1 MTDDLRRRLQDAL
14 VPAMRARDRAAVS
27 AIRSALAAVANAEAV
42 PVEPRGN
49 PPTAGP
55 VAKSA
60 VGLGAA
66 EVARLELSEDDV
78 RSILHAE
85 VTAHLEAADHLR
97 SVGQAARAVEL
108 QAQVAALRPFLDTIK
123 D

>member
-1 MTDDLRRRLQDAL
+1 MTDDLRQRLQRAL
-14 VPAMRARDRAAVS
+14 VPAMRERDRAAIS

-42 PVEPRGN
+42 PVEPRDD
-49 PPTAGP
+49 PATAGQ

-66 EVARLELSEDDV
+66 EVDRRELSEDDV
-78 RSILHAE
+78 RCILSAE

-97 SVGQAARAVEL
+97 SVGQGGRADEL
-108 QAQVAALRPFLDTIK
+108 QARVAALRPFLDR
-123 D
+123 